1 MKIIINSNI
10 KDYIA
15 TKLVHN
21 VIVSDDKALERECA
35 YRFTHD
41 GEDII
46 VSSIK
51 NKNSMRF
58 EVFYYKELQN
68 ER

>member
-1 MKIIINSNI
+1 MKIIINSHI
-10 KDYIA
+10 EYYIA
-15 TKLVHN
+15 TRLVYS
-21 VIVSDDKALERECA
+21 VIVSDDKALERECV
-35 YRFTHD
+35 YRFTHE

-46 VSSIK
+46 VTSIK

-58 EVFYYKELQN
+58 EVFNNKEQQN

>member
-1 MKIIINSNI
+1 MKIIINSHI
-10 KDYIA
+10 EDYIA
-15 TKLVHN
+15 TRLVHS
-21 VIVSDDKALERECA
+21 VIVTDDKALERECV
-35 YRFTHD
+35 YRYTHE
-41 GEDII
+41 GGDII

-58 EVFYYKELQN
+58 EVFNDKERQN

>member
-1 MKIIINSNI
+1 MRIIINSHI
-10 KDYIA
+10 EDYIA
-15 TKLVHN
+15 TRLVYS
-21 VIVSDDKALERECA
+21 VIVNYDKALERECV
-35 YRFTHD
+35 YRYTHD

-58 EVFYYKELQN
+58 EVFYYRENN
-68 ER
+68 EQ

>member
-1 MKIIINSNI
+1 MKIIINSHI
-10 KDYIA
+10 EDYIA
-15 TKLVHN
+15 TRLVHG

-35 YRFTHD
+35 YRFSHE
-41 GEDII
+41 GGDII

-58 EVFYYKELQN
+58 EVFNAKELQN